1 MLMQFIP
8 TEPVNPD
15 KSTRRGAPTSKENHP
30 MEKIS
35 QEELKAYLMQSNQEF
50 RDLAEKHAEYKRL
63 IEQIETKP
71 HLTAE
76 DEIEE
81 QRLKKLKLH
90 LKDQMQE
97 IMNAQ
102 NVA

>member
-1 MLMQFIP
+1 MERI
-8 TEPVNPD
+8 
-15 KSTRRGAPTSKENHP
+15 SK
-30 MEKIS
+30 
-35 QEELKAYLMQSNQEF
+35 EELKAYLMQSNQEF

-63 IEQIETKP
+63 IEKIETKP